1 MRILEVKEPK
11 IRLKRFEIFQV
22 TNLIKPKITL
32 EKKSKKMHSFMS
44 RDHSFV
50 ILRSDLL

>member
-32 EKKSKKMHSFMS
+32 EKKSKMHSFMS